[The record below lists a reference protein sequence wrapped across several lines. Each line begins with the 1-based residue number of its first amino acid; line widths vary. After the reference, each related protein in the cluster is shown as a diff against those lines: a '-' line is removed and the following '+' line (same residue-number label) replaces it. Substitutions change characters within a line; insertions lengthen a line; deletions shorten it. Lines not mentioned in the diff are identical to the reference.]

1 MKNKQIWGRI
11 GQIVLVL
18 LGISFVTFALVM
30 LSPGDPV
37 RQMIAGNEDIVV
49 SQVEIDALRH
59 ELGLDKPFVFQYLDW
74 LGRAVQ
80 GNFGFSYMVKKP
92 VVEELMQ
99 SLPATLILAL
109 ASTFFMLIF
118 SLPLGIY
125 SAVKRNSI
133 FDYAVRGLTFF
144 GVSIP
149 NFWMGLMLLWIFG
162 LKLGWLPIVGG
173 RVSLETLILPATTLG
188 IVMAAKYTRQVRTT
202 VLEELNQD
210 YVVGARARGMS
221 ESYILW
227 REVLPNA
234 MLPLIT
240 LLGLSF
246 GSLLGGAAVV
256 EIVFSWPGLG
266 YLAVQSIII
275 APISEAAVI
284 IINGKI
290 LGTICFHK
298 ICVGLPPL
306 TTAASTKSRFF
317 IFNTILR
324 AKRAYLVQVTIVKAI
339 IALIRLPP
347 RIPAIAMASIIPGK
361 EIIISEIR
369 IITVSTFP
377 PK

>member
-1 MKNKQIWGRI
+1 MKNKQIWSRL

-49 SQVEIDALRH
+49 SQVELEALRH
-59 ELGLDKPFVFQYLDW
+59 ELGLDKPFLFQYADW

-92 VVEELMQ
+92 VVDELLEC
-99 SLPATLILAL
+99 LPATVILSL
-109 ASTFFMLIF
+109 AATVFMLVV

-125 SAVKRNSI
+125 SAVKRKSW
-133 FDYAVRGLTFF
+133 FDYFVRSLTFL

-162 LKLGWLPIVGG
+162 LQLGWLPIVGG
-173 RVSLETLILPATTLG
+173 RVSLETLVLPAATLG
-188 IVMAAKYTRQVRTT
+188 IVMAAKYTRQVRAT

-210 YVVGARARGMS
+210 YVTGARARGMS

-227 REVLPNA
+227 KEVLPNA

-246 GSLLGGAAVV
+246 GNLLGGAAVV

-266 YLAVQSIII
+266 YLAVQSIIYRD
-275 APISEAAVI
+275 
-284 IINGKI
+284 
-290 LGTICFHK
+290 FQ
-298 ICVGLPPL
+298 
-306 TTAASTKSRFF
+306 
-317 IFNTILR
+317 
-324 AKRAYLVQVTIVKAI
+324 LVQGIVLW
-339 IALIRLPP
+339 IALMYMMINLVVDISYNRLDP
-347 RIPAIAMASIIPGK
+347 RLRK
-361 EIIISEIR
+361 EGR
-369 IITVSTFP
+369 
-377 PK
+377 